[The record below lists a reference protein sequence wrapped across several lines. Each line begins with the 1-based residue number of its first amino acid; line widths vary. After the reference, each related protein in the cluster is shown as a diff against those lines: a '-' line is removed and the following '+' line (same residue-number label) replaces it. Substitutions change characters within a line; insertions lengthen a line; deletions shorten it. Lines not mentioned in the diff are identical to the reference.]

1 MEQVANAIGRAFKD
15 DFGPLG
21 IRNRLQHTGRVGIGM
36 GPEGH
41 LRAVEELNGAGPPN
55 PLRSRCAD
63 LVAAVQLVEEQLLRI
78 RRARRSE
85 EHTSELQ
92 SLMRHPSAV
101 FCLKNKK

>member
-78 RRARRSE
+78 RRARRWAD
-85 EHTSELQ
+85 ELRAM
-92 SLMRHPSAV
+92 LEIGRAAGRERV
-101 FCLKNKK
+101 CTYV